1 MTRTKNIVFVAIIIC
16 LLASIAIRIYV
27 VPKSDDL
34 IYPYESNQIIEAI
47 EFNESMKQIDEDLNK
62 ISESYERMEI
72 MLDEMNAQLIDIICE
87 VCRRK
92 GYDQAMEEMGKK

>member
-1 MTRTKNIVFVAIIIC
+1 MSRTKNIVFVAIIIC

-34 IYPYESNQIIEAI
+34 IRPYESNQIVKAI
-47 EFNESMKQIDEDLNK
+47 EWNESMEQIDKDLIK

-72 MLDEMNAQLIDIICE
+72 MLDEMNAQLIDILCE
-87 VCRRK
+87 VCRRQ
-92 GYDQAMEEMGKK
+92 GYDQAMEELGKK